1 MPFVLA
7 VALSE
12 DLVVLGDA
20 DAVVDRVLHLARGAR
35 RSIGVGAGPVIRT
48 RGRADGPAVLA
59 AGTALAAADRRPGR
73 VAVRGVRPVE
83 AQDAQAVL
91 AALAALVARRSP
103 AAWAAVDLLAAGR
116 TQAAAA
122 AELGVSRQAVGQR
135 LAAGGWELEC
145 ELRPT
150 AARLLARAEA

>member
-7 VALSE
+7 VAANG
-12 DLVVLGDA
+12 DPVVVA
-20 DAVVDRVLHLARGAR
+20 DAAAAVDRVLQLVRSGRGP
-35 RSIGVGAGPVIRT
+35 IGVGAGPVTRT
-48 RGRADGPAVLA
+48 RGRAEGPAVLA
-59 AGTALAAADRRPGR
+59 AGTALAAAARRPGR
-73 VAVRGVRPVE
+73 VAVRGVRPGE
-83 AQDAQAVL
+83 ALDAQAVL
-91 AALAALVARRSP
+91 AALAVLVGRRSP
-103 AAWAAVDLLAAGR
+103 AAWAAADLLAAGR

-122 AELGVSRQAVGQR
+122 TELGVSRQAVGQR